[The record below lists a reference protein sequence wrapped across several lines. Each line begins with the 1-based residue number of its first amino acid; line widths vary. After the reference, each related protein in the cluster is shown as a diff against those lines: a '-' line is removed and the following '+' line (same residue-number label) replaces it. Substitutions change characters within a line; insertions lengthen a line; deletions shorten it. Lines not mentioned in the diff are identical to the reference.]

1 MTMDRRRWVIFVG
14 FLLLAALPAIAVW
27 VDNPFLLTFAT
38 RVLIYAIA
46 AAALDLIVGYG
57 GLVSLGH
64 AAFFGIG
71 AYTVGI
77 LTHHASE
84 GTAIPFLPGAWSGS
98 LSAFVQF
105 PLAILAAGG
114 MAAAIGALCLR
125 TRGVFF
131 IMITLAFAQMLYF
144 FMISLPTYGGEDGLN
159 IWDRSTLPGLDL
171 YDDTTLYYVTFGF
184 LIGSLWLLRKIVRS
198 RFGMVLQAARQN
210 ETRLI
215 SLGVPVTR
223 YRLIAFTIAGAFA
236 GLAGALMANLLE
248 FVGPGLMHWTRSGE
262 FLIIVILG
270 GLGSLFG
277 PVAGA
282 AVLLGLEE
290 VLASYTDHW
299 GLILGPI
306 LIAVVLFA
314 RGGIWGA
321 VMRGAKRDD

>member
-1 MTMDRRRWVIFVG
+1 MAIGRRRWIIIVG
-14 FLLLAALPAIAVW
+14 FLMLAALPAVAVW

-84 GTAIPFLPGAWSGS
+84 GTDIPFIPGEWAGS
-98 LSAFVQF
+98 LSVFVQF
-105 PLAILAAGG
+105 PLAVLTSGLAAFV
-114 MAAAIGALCLR
+114 IGALCLR

-159 IWDRSTLPGLDL
+159 IWDRSQIPGLDL
-171 YDDTTLYYVTFGF
+171 YDDMTLYYLAFGF
-184 LIGSLWLLRKIVRS
+184 LIVTMWLLRRIVRS
-198 RFGMVLQAARQN
+198 RFGIVLQSARQN
-210 ETRLI
+210 ETRLTT
-215 SLGVPVTR
+215 LGVPVTR
-223 YRLIAFTIAGAFA
+223 YRLIAFAIAGAFA

-290 VLASYTDHW
+290 ILASYTDHW
-299 GLILGPI
+299 GLILGPV

-321 VMRGAKRDD
+321 MMRGTKRDD